1 MVQYQLNNMP
11 AIYRS
16 QDEAIIGGVFA
27 GLAHKWG
34 LNKNGLR
41 VVFLGSLIIVDM
53 FLTFYM
59 LTIFILLMYFALCLV
74 APKIPTAIPPEDI
87 ATNLIKEAY
96 AKKDYVLALHY
107 AQSFIQNHPNS
118 PKIMDFKHIADELRK
133 KI

>member
-1 MVQYQLNNMP
+1 MGFTMVQYQLNNMP

-59 LTIFILLMYFALCLV
+59 LNV
-74 APKIPTAIPPEDI
+74 
-87 ATNLIKEAY
+87 
-96 AKKDYVLALHY
+96 
-107 AQSFIQNHPNS
+107 
-118 PKIMDFKHIADELRK
+118 
-133 KI
+133 